1 MPPALLVFG
10 QVAMGMLGGF
20 WGGLLATPLM
30 AIIMT
35 VVNELYV
42 EQQSTQKNK

>member
-20 WGGLLATPLM
+20 WGVLLATPLM

-35 VVNELYV
+35 VVNELNV